1 MKDKKYYK
9 VKDHCDCTGEYRR
22 AAHSIFNLKY
32 SSPKKVPIVFHN
44 GSNNDYHFIIKELA
58 KEKFRRRH

>member
-9 VKDHCDCTGEYRR
+9 VKDHCHCTGEYRH

-32 SSPKKVPIVFHN
+32 SAPKK
-44 GSNNDYHFIIKELA
+44 SCYSLS
-58 KEKFRRRH
+58 

>member
-9 VKDHCDCTGEYRR
+9 VKDHCHC

-32 SSPKKVPIVFHN
+32 SAPKKVPIVFHN